1 MVGPINTCPYF
12 FILPVYA
19 MAIAVL
25 AVIALALVCF
35 KRHRRKGLMM
45 LAGTF
50 GTFPG
55 FVVGNLL
62 FWLVLVGI
70 ATVLKTPLEKLSS
83 DLVNGVVGVG
93 LAIFV
98 VVGLALANI
107 VGCLAG
113 FFGTIWIIAKLF
125 PKKTTPSELQ

>member
-1 MVGPINTCPYF
+1 MPYF
-12 FILPVYA
+12 VILPVYV
-19 MAIAVL
+19 MAVAVL

-35 KRHRRKGLMM
+35 ERHRRKGLMM

-62 FWLVLVGI
+62 FWLVIVGI
-70 ATVLKTPLEKLSS
+70 AAIVKTPFDKLSS

-98 VVGLALANI
+98 VVGLAVANI
-107 VGCLAG
+107 IGCLAG
-113 FFGTIWIIAKLF
+113 FFGMIWIIAKLF
-125 PKKTTPSELQ
+125 PKKTRPPTP